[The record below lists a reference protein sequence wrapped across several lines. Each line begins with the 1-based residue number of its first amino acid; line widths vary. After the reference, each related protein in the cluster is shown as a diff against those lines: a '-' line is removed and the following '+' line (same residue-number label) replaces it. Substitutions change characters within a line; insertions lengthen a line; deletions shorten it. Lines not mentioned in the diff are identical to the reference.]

1 MEGTMYSDLRDDNH
15 ASSEAKKT
23 YEVPELIEL
32 GNVSDL
38 TNTTEVSVQVSSL
51 KRQEEH
57 YEA

>member
-1 MEGTMYSDLRDDNH
+1 MHSDSRDGH
-15 ASSEAKKT
+15 CISEEKKV

-32 GNVSDL
+32 GNVSEL

-51 KRQEEH
+51 KGQEEH